1 MKLQT
6 DLPDI
11 DFKDWVK
18 RELDNQSITLQK
30 IQLLLQTFIS
40 DEELLAKVEL
50 EFLKRKDLQ

>member
-11 DFKDWVK
+11 DFKHWVK
-18 RELDNQSITLQK
+18 RELDNQSVTLQK